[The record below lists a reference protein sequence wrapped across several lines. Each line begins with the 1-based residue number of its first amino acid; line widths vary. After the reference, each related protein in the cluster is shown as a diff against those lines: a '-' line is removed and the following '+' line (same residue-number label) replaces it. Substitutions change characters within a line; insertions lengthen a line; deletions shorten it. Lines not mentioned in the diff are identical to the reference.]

1 MLTTARRCGRFF
13 NGYSVHS
20 CRLGTAVVAASVAYF
35 VILGLAVMGGLL
47 VHDIATNGFG
57 VG

>member
-1 MLTTARRCGRFF
+1 MSQRSRLRRYNLVG
-13 NGYSVHS
+13 
-20 CRLGTAVVAASVAYF
+20 AAAAAYF
-35 VILGLAVMGGLL
+35 VILGLAGVVGLM